1 MNNIAVIGLWHQG
14 IVATAC
20 FADWGYF
27 VTGFDDDTN
36 KISQLNDGRAPI
48 FEPGLDDLLTSGL
61 ESKKILFLS
70 KNFDKLKDSTF
81 VILAFDTPV
90 NNEDISDLSN
100 IFSTVREIAP
110 YLANKVL
117 IHVTAQVP
125 VGTCD
130 LLSEIIREIQPNL
143 KFSLAYTPENLR
155 LGQAIDRFRHP
166 MLPIIGC
173 ECLEDFDRFKS
184 FYAACKVDW
193 QFCDLRT
200 AEMTKHALNSFLALS
215 VAFANELG
223 NLCDEVG
230 ADGHRVAELL
240 RMEPRVGSKAM
251 LFPGLGF
258 SGGTLARD
266 IQTLRAI
273 GDSKKLSTILL
284 DGIWEANK
292 QQNNIV
298 LRRLKENFGGSLEGL
313 RIGVLGLTYKPETST
328 LRRSAAIE
336 IIAELVRNGAKV
348 RASDPMA
355 DRNELKNCNG
365 FEFFESADDALL
377 NVDAL
382 ILITPWEAY
391 KSFDFKAAAN
401 LMHGRYVF
409 DTANI
414 WNMAK
419 VQEAGLVYVGI
430 GSGGNFRIKS

>member
-1 MNNIAVIGLWHQG
+1 
-14 IVATAC
+14 
-20 FADWGYF
+20 
-27 VTGFDDDTN
+27 
-36 KISQLNDGRAPI
+36 
-48 FEPGLDDLLTSGL
+48 
-61 ESKKILFLS
+61 
-70 KNFDKLKDSTF
+70 
-81 VILAFDTPV
+81 
-90 NNEDISDLSN
+90 
-100 IFSTVREIAP
+100 
-110 YLANKVL
+110 
-117 IHVTAQVP
+117 
-125 VGTCD
+125 
-130 LLSEIIREIQPNL
+130 
-143 KFSLAYTPENLR
+143 
-155 LGQAIDRFRHP
+155 
-166 MLPIIGC
+166 
-173 ECLEDFDRFKS
+173 
-184 FYAACKVDW
+184 
-193 QFCDLRT
+193 
-200 AEMTKHALNSFLALS
+200 
-215 VAFANELG
+215 
-223 NLCDEVG
+223 
-230 ADGHRVAELL
+230 
-240 RMEPRVGSKAM
+240 MEPRVGSKAM